1 MADNMLQIH
10 ELVSLGRDLTGTDVL
25 AVDTGA
31 LTAKVDY
38 SSLKQVITADSV
50 STTQFNASAVKFSA
64 AQTLT
69 DAQKV
74 QARNN
79 ISAASTADLT
89 AETAARE
96 AADEAINESLAT
108 KADADGSYDEM
119 IVGSA
124 EQLISTEL
132 TEEKVPY
139 TLRASGGAA
148 DIGNRETDMLVGGT
162 IAWNQLLP
170 VVDNSWTYSSDW
182 SFSDG
187 QAALQTSASQTIFL
201 NLYNQISAQ
210 AGHKYMVGVSVLSV
224 NSSAT
229 MVRLAGDPVFGNYPT
244 AIKNITTAGRYEGLI
259 ENTTT
264 QTLRIGIKIQLRQGQ
279 SINISCANFVVFD
292 LTQMFGS
299 TIADYIYS
307 LEQANAGAGVA
318 WFRALFRGDYYAYNA
333 GELMSVQAA
342 SHNMVGF
349 NAYNNATG
357 NAHVIGGVQYKITGA
372 YTALALNGTAITPDS
387 SGLFTP
393 TASGILT
400 VTGGD
405 ATTTCVNLSDPSR
418 NGEYEP
424 YALHAYPLDD
434 TLTLRGIPKLDA
446 NNALYYDGD
455 TYASD
460 GTVTKRY
467 GVVDLGTLNWN
478 LITYQ
483 SITYV
488 VSQGIKDIVAKPLN
502 DNVAANVC
510 TSRYTTIE
518 RASMSTTTDKVV
530 SVSVNGYINII
541 DSSYTT
547 AADFKAAMSGV
558 MFVYE
563 LATPTTETAATY
575 RNPQIVDPF
584 GTEEYVDAAVTAGT
598 RDVAVPVGHVTQYM
612 ADLRG
617 KLQKIPNLPTA
628 GGTYVLKVTVTGGVP
643 TYSWQAQ

>member
-10 ELVSLGRDLTGTDVL
+10 ELVPLGRDLTSTDVL

-38 SSLKQVITADSV
+38 GSMKQAITADSV
-50 STTQFNASAVKFSA
+50 SNTQFDASAVKFSA

-69 DAQKV
+69 DAQKA

-79 ISAASTADLT
+79 IGAASAADLT
-89 AETAARE
+89 AETTARE
-96 AADEAINESLAT
+96 SADKAINESLAT

-119 IVGSA
+119 IAGSA
-124 EQLISTEL
+124 EQLISTDL

-170 VVDNSWTYSSDW
+170 VVDNSWTYSSGW
-182 SFSDG
+182 SFSG
-187 QAALQTSASQTIFL
+187 GLAALQTSASQTLFL

-210 AGHKYMVGVSVLSV
+210 AGHKYMVGVSVLSI
-224 NSSAT
+224 NSSTT

-264 QTLRIGIKIQLRQGQ
+264 QTLRIGIKIQLQQGQ

-307 LEQANAGAGVA
+307 LEQATAGAGVA
-318 WFRALFRGDYYAYNA
+318 WFRALFREDYYAYNA

-349 NAYNNATG
+349 NQLDSAASSQGGTYRFLDVPIGKTNLLYMAFVDKDASVDVSDCNIGFCVSSG
-357 NAHVIGGVQYKITGA
+357 NPIGSYRWVLRNGA
-372 YTALALNGTAITPDS
+372 IQSDHSNVASSGTAGELCRYVMVYPS
-387 SGLFTP
+387 N
-393 TASGILT
+393 A
-400 VTGGD
+400 D
-405 ATTTCVNLSDPSR
+405 AWDRLNRRFDICVNLSDPAR

-446 NNALYYDGD
+446 NNALVYDGD

-460 GTVTKRY
+460 GTVTRRY
-467 GVVDLGTLNWN
+467 GVRA
-478 LITYQ
+478 YQ
-483 SITYV
+483 SGDESDNTVIT
-488 VSQGIKDIVAKPLN
+488 DMTN
-502 DNVAANVC
+502 
-510 TSRYTTIE
+510 T
-518 RASMSTTTDKVV
+518 
-530 SVSVNGYINII
+530 
-541 DSSYTT
+541 
-547 AADFKAAMSGV
+547 
-558 MFVYE
+558 VYP

-584 GTEEYVDAAVTAGT
+584 GTEEYTDAAVAAGT

-628 GGTYVLKVTVTGGVP
+628 AGTYVLKVAITGGVP

>member
-10 ELVSLGRDLTGTDVL
+10 ELVPLGRDLTGTDVV

-38 SSLKQVITADSV
+38 GSLKQAITADSV
-50 STTQFNASAVKFSA
+50 STTQFDASAVKFSA

-69 DAQKV
+69 DAQKA

-79 ISAASTADLT
+79 IGAASAADLAAEATAREQADETLQDAID
-89 AETAARE
+89 AEAEVRE

-162 IAWNQLLP
+162 IAWNQL
-170 VVDNSWTYSSDW
+170 VQS
-182 SFSDG
+182 G
-187 QAALQTSASQTIFL
+187 ASTVTVQ
-201 NLYNQISAQ
+201 N
-210 AGHKYMVGVSVLSV
+210 GHKYLARVNDVSSV
-224 NSSAT
+224 AASTGA
-229 MVRLAGDPVFGNYPT
+229 
-244 AIKNITTAGRYEGLI
+244 AI
-259 ENTTT
+259 
-264 QTLRIGIKIQLRQGQ
+264 
-279 SINISCANFVVFD
+279 SINDSTKDNVFD
-292 LTQMFGS
+292 LTQMFGA

-307 LEQANAGAGVA
+307 LEQATAGAGVA
-318 WFRALFRGDYYAYNA
+318 WFKALFPKDYYAYNA

-393 TASGILT
+393 AASGILT

-405 ATTTCVNLSDPSR
+405 ATTTCVNLSDAAR

-424 YALHAYPLDD
+424 YSAHEYALGDVE
-434 TLTLRGIPKLDA
+434 LRGIPKLVDGS
-446 NNALYYDGD
+446 LEYDGD
-455 TYASD
+455 VYESN
-460 GTVTKRY
+460 GTVTRRY
-467 GVVDLGTLNWN
+467 GVVDLGTLSWAKFSRDVSFFYTV
-478 LITYQ
+478 LSDRKGHLGG
-483 SITYV
+483 SICSMYLEAAS
-488 VSQGIKDIVAKPLN
+488 VSEA
-502 DNVAANVC
+502 
-510 TSRYTTIE
+510 
-518 RASMSTTTDKVV
+518 DKVYV
-530 SVSVNGYINII
+530 WNGTQLRIR
-541 DSSYTT
+541 DDSYTS

-558 MFVYE
+558 MLVYE
-563 LATPTTETAATY
+563 LAAPTTETAATY

-584 GTEEYVDAAVTAGT
+584 GTEEYVDAAVAAGT

-643 TYSWQAQ
+643 TYSWQAQE